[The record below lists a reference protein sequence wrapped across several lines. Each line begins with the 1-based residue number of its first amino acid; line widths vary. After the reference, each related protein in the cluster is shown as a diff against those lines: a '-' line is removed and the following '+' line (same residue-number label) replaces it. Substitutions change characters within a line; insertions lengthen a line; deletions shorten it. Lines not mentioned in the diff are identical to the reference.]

1 MLIRNILEESVRKF
15 DEVKAVKWLNKKEI
29 MERSYGELMEN
40 VVSTRKGLLAEGF
53 EGKHIALIGT
63 SSVEWMESYL
73 GIITGCTT
81 AVPLDAA
88 LPCEDLI
95 DLLNRSDSVALFLSP
110 KLKPY
115 LDAFLE
121 NCPKLQK
128 VWMLQEEVEDAPAK
142 VYGIG
147 ELRNAGK
154 SASADSVC
162 PDAEDIATIIFTSG
176 TTGKSKGVMLT
187 QNNLASNVEAVKITA
202 EPGTAVLSVL
212 PIHHAF
218 CLVMDWLKGFSLGQ
232 LHVFF
237 QRQFILHGNIIWI
250 HIILTVLQNMALKYW
265 KVMECQNALLL
276 SAIIHWKTIKRVL
289 LENHLKMQR

>member
-15 DEVKAVKWLNKKEI
+15 DEVKAVKWLKKKEI

-95 DLLNRSDSVALFLSP
+95 DLLNRSDSAALFLSP

-128 VWMLQEEVEDAPAK
+128 VWMLQEEVEDAPAT
-142 VYGIG
+142 VLVNFEMQERAHQQILSARMQRI
-147 ELRNAGK
+147 LRP
-154 SASADSVC
+154 S
-162 PDAEDIATIIFTSG
+162 
-176 TTGKSKGVMLT
+176 
-187 QNNLASNVEAVKITA
+187 
-202 EPGTAVLSVL
+202 
-212 PIHHAF
+212 
-218 CLVMDWLKGFSLGQ
+218 FSLPEQ
-232 LHVFF
+232 
-237 QRQFILHGNIIWI
+237 QER
-250 HIILTVLQNMALKYW
+250 A
-265 KVMECQNALLL
+265 
-276 SAIIHWKTIKRVL
+276 RVL
-289 LENHLKMQR
+289 C

>member
-95 DLLNRSDSVALFLSP
+95 DLLNRSDSAALFLSP
-110 KLKPY
+110 KLRPY
-115 LDAFLE
+115 LDAFLG

-128 VWMLQEEVEDAPAK
+128 VWMLQEEVEDAPARYT
-142 VYGIG
+142 VLVNFEMQERAHQQILSARMQRI
-147 ELRNAGK
+147 LRP
-154 SASADSVC
+154 S
-162 PDAEDIATIIFTSG
+162 
-176 TTGKSKGVMLT
+176 
-187 QNNLASNVEAVKITA
+187 
-202 EPGTAVLSVL
+202 
-212 PIHHAF
+212 
-218 CLVMDWLKGFSLGQ
+218 FSLPEQ
-232 LHVFF
+232 
-237 QRQFILHGNIIWI
+237 QER
-250 HIILTVLQNMALKYW
+250 A
-265 KVMECQNALLL
+265 
-276 SAIIHWKTIKRVL
+276 RVL
-289 LENHLKMQR
+289 C

>member
-15 DEVKAVKWLNKKEI
+15 DEVKAVKWLKKKEI

-95 DLLNRSDSVALFLSP
+95 DLLNRSDSAALFLSP

-218 CLVMDWLKGFSLGQ
+218 CLVMDWLKGFSLGATLCINDSL
-232 LHVFF
+232 LHMV
-237 QRQFILHGNIIWI
+237 R
-250 HIILTVLQNMALKYW
+250 NMSIFKP
-265 KVMECQNALLL
+265 E
-276 SAIIHWKTIKRVL
+276 IT
-289 LENHLKMQR
+289 

>member
-15 DEVKAVKWLNKKEI
+15 DEVKAVKWLKKKEI

-162 PDAEDIATIIFTSG
+162 PDEEDIATIIFTSG
-176 TTGKSKGVMLT
+176 KNIKVLGILNPLSCYCHDTVHNRFSKDNGFINSNYGIYVV
-187 QNNLASNVEAVKITA
+187 NYASCICRKHGRVD
-202 EPGTAVLSVL
+202 LSVCDSFDQETL
-212 PIHHAF
+212 TT
-218 CLVMDWLKGFSLGQ
+218 LWVLGHQ
-232 LHVFF
+232 LCYFNTWNIFYHFF
-237 QRQFILHGNIIWI
+237 QFRNTVRLVILNTDISLRI
-250 HIILTVLQNMALKYW
+250 VKELQHN
-265 KVMECQNALLL
+265 
-276 SAIIHWKTIKRVL
+276 S
-289 LENHLKMQR
+289 

>member
-15 DEVKAVKWLNKKEI
+15 DEVKAVKWLKKKEI

-142 VYGIG
+142 VYGIC
-147 ELRNAGK
+147 LLY
-154 SASADSVC
+154 
-162 PDAEDIATIIFTSG
+162 TSP
-176 TTGKSKGVMLT
+176 S
-187 QNNLASNVEAVKITA
+187 
-202 EPGTAVLSVL
+202 PR
-212 PIHHAF
+212 
-218 CLVMDWLKGFSLGQ
+218 D
-232 LHVFF
+232 
-237 QRQFILHGNIIWI
+237 
-250 HIILTVLQNMALKYW
+250 
-265 KVMECQNALLL
+265 
-276 SAIIHWKTIKRVL
+276 
-289 LENHLKMQR
+289 

>member
-95 DLLNRSDSVALFLSP
+95 DLLNRSDSAALFLSP
-110 KLKPY
+110 KLRPY
-115 LDAFLE
+115 LE
-121 NCPKLQK
+121 
-128 VWMLQEEVEDAPAK
+128 
-142 VYGIG
+142 
-147 ELRNAGK
+147 
-154 SASADSVC
+154 
-162 PDAEDIATIIFTSG
+162 
-176 TTGKSKGVMLT
+176 
-187 QNNLASNVEAVKITA
+187 
-202 EPGTAVLSVL
+202 
-212 PIHHAF
+212 
-218 CLVMDWLKGFSLGQ
+218 
-232 LHVFF
+232 
-237 QRQFILHGNIIWI
+237 
-250 HIILTVLQNMALKYW
+250 
-265 KVMECQNALLL
+265 
-276 SAIIHWKTIKRVL
+276 
-289 LENHLKMQR
+289 